1 MKDLPNV
8 YTFLF
13 NDDFALRVREELH
26 LDSLPTVIVFDK
38 NLEIVTMEGTGE
50 LLHLDSPEMVRGVW
64 VRMLKKQVD
73 DRKAA
78 RKQKSSNIP
87 LTDQ

>member
-8 YTFLF
+8 CNFLF
-13 NDDFALRVREELH
+13 NDDFALRVREELL
-26 LDSLPTVIVFDK
+26 LDSLPSVVIFDK

-50 LLHLDSPEMVRGVW
+50 LLHFDYPEMVRGVW
-64 VRMLKKQVD
+64 VGLLRKQVE

-78 RKQKSSNIP
+78 RK
-87 LTDQ
+87 

>member
-1 MKDLPNV
+1 MFN
-8 YTFLF
+8 FLF
-13 NDDFALRVREELH
+13 NDDFALRVREELL
-26 LDSLPTVIVFDK
+26 LDSLPTVVVFDK
-38 NLEIVTMEGTGE
+38 NLEIVTMEGAGE

-64 VRMLKKQVD
+64 VGLLKKQVE

-78 RKQKSSNIP
+78 RKQKSSNLP